1 METCNVG
8 GITSGRTAFGTVTWT
23 LMHPIQSRNA
33 IQMMLCYYTACG
45 TVKISHETI
54 FFVAI
59 PHILYCSEPVNQLP
73 PMRIFKTVDSYD
85 EFLPMIYYQSYEFS
99 PSTICASSWDT
110 WDQNLAS
117 YVCSLYGAPAD
128 SGDMT
133 YYWHDSAVGW
143 DNWGSD
149 YYTGNTSHDQIE
161 SVDIWLMEQGADSM
175 DSSVT
180 IMDWMISPAMDQS
193 CSAQTNVLA
202 VKCGSSDFC
211 LESGQKC
218 ATDLDCC
225 QSPDDPMYCQPSWG
239 TCVHTV

>member
-1 METCNVG
+1 
-8 GITSGRTAFGTVTWT
+8 
-23 LMHPIQSRNA
+23 
-33 IQMMLCYYTACG
+33 
-45 TVKISHETI
+45 
-54 FFVAI
+54 
-59 PHILYCSEPVNQLP
+59 
-73 PMRIFKTVDSYD
+73 MRIFKTVDSHN
-85 EFLPMIYYQSYEFS
+85 EFLPMIYYQSYSS

-133 YYWHDSAVGW
+133 YYWHDNAVGW
-143 DNWGSD
+143 DNWGKD
-149 YYTGNTSHDQIE
+149 YYTGNNSQSGMGMGMGGE
-161 SVDIWLMEQGADSM
+161 VGSVDVWIMDIPDSADSTSPM
-175 DSSVT
+175 
-180 IMDWMISPAMDQS
+180 MDWMISDTMDQS
-193 CSAQTNVLA
+193 CSDQTDVVA
-202 VKCGSSDFC
+202 VKCGTSDFC